1 MLFTF
6 FTFYDMTQKRK

>member
-6 FTFYDMTQKRK
+6 FTFFDMTQKRK